1 MEVLQQ
7 INPGTAVL
15 IGVGLCA
22 LCLVLPVIF
31 SGLHFAAVLIDG
43 VGHLVSLIFGVISGG
58 PLHWCGCLV
67 AIGGC
72 GLIAATVWLIATG
85 LANCAT
91 YSTNFCA
98 LFGR

>member
-1 MEVLQQ
+1 MDVLQQ
-7 INPGTAVL
+7 INPGTAAL

-22 LCLVLPVIF
+22 LCLVLPIIF
-31 SGLHFAAVLIDG
+31 SGLHFVAVIIDG
-43 VGHLVSLIFGVISGG
+43 LGHILGLILSVLTGG
-58 PLHWCGCLV
+58 PEQWCGCLV

-72 GLIAATVWLIATG
+72 ALVALTVALVAGG

-91 YSTNFCA
+91 YPTNFCA